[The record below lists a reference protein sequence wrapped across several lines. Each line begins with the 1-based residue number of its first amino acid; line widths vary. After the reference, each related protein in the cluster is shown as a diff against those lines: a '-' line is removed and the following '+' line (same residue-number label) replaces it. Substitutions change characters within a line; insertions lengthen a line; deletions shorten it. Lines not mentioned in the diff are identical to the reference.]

1 MLRVAFCYKFKRGKL
16 SDLVS
21 LLSGRNFETRS
32 YEDAIAEASFLTLS
46 EAVITF
52 MNETLFKR
60 FVMIIKSAGFVDPKL
75 MRSQNALNFAYV
87 LFLHLKEIR
96 MEDVLIE
103 RYASRWLVMGI
114 LPGCYSPFP

>member
-96 MEDVLIE
+96 MEDALIE

>member
-96 MEDVLIE
+96 MEDELIE

>member
-32 YEDAIAEASFLTLS
+32 YEDVIAEASFLTLS

-75 MRSQNALNFAYV
+75 MRSQNALNFCLRPLSAS
-87 LFLHLKEIR
+87 
-96 MEDVLIE
+96 E
-103 RYASRWLVMGI
+103 RDQDGRCVD
-114 LPGCYSPFP
+114 